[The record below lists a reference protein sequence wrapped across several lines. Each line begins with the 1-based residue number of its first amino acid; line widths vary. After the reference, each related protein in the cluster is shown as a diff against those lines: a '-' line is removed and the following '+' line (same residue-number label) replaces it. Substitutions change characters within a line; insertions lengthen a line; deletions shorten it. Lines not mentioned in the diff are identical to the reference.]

1 MKFKLLAFAGSL
13 LLTVIASAHHSLAA
27 TYLDKEVKLE
37 GKILDLLLRNPHS
50 FLQIEA
56 PDENGMMQRWSL
68 EWRSSGQLGQQGIK
82 RDTLKVG
89 DEVTITMNPS
99 RTAGDHRGK
108 AIIVQQVIHDPAKE
122 YRGQNLGNHDKE
134 VEDPHVDAGL
144 LRRQRARQ
152 NGIGHGQDAGPGD
165 PDADHGEKQNVF
177 VADDRSGEKT
187 NAAAHEA

>member
-1 MKFKLLAFAGSL
+1 MKIKLLAFAGSL

-56 PDENGMMQRWSL
+56 PDENGVTQRWSL

-99 RTAGDHRGK
+99 RTAGDHRGALK
-108 AIIVQQVIHDPAKE
+108 TLHRKSD
-122 YRGQNLGNHDKE
+122 GFGWGTN
-134 VEDPHVDAGL
+134 
-144 LRRQRARQ
+144 
-152 NGIGHGQDAGPGD
+152 PG
-165 PDADHGEKQNVF
+165 ETI
-177 VADDRSGEKT
+177 E
-187 NAAAHEA
+187 